1 MPEREFD
8 YDNICFVIMPF
19 GKKKVTRASKRPGRG
34 KRTITATIDFDA
46 VYKDVFKPA
55 IDGIRLPEGG
65 TLIARRAD
73 DDLMSGI
80 ISREMYRYIE
90 YSRFAIA
97 DITSL
102 GANVFLE
109 LGQRYRARESGTAVF
124 RQTDATIP
132 FDINQVRALPY
143 EYAPRERALESR
155 RLIRKVL
162 TQSLEFNRID
172 SPVWD
177 ALKEQQTGTNV
188 DDELRM
194 ADESIGRQDWTTA
207 EQLLR
212 KALKRQPANPL
223 VHFRVGLMLRDQGRW
238 DEAIASF
245 ASATRLLPG
254 HADGHRELGIAQSL
268 RFKGTQQP
276 PDGIGELERA
286 VALAPRDYDALASL
300 GGAMNRAGR
309 RREALAHYRK
319 AAEVSLGHPYPLLN
333 VMKLETELDGK
344 PASGADREIQ
354 LKRAER
360 FRRGQAEHQPPI
372 DAPWSFFDLAEI
384 QLYLGRPDESLRLV
398 DEGLLCCSQRWQAR
412 TFRESLEGLTS
423 ALSSDSEL
431 WAGLRK
437 MTERL
442 RQAEPQLPA

>member
-1 MPEREFD
+1 
-8 YDNICFVIMPF
+8 MPF

-223 VHFRVGLMLRDQGRW
+223 VHFRVGLMLRDQ
-238 DEAIASF
+238 
-245 ASATRLLPG
+245 TNG
-254 HADGHRELGIAQSL
+254 HATAKS
-268 RFKGTQQP
+268 
-276 PDGIGELERA
+276 
-286 VALAPRDYDALASL
+286 
-300 GGAMNRAGR
+300 
-309 RREALAHYRK
+309 
-319 AAEVSLGHPYPLLN
+319 
-333 VMKLETELDGK
+333 
-344 PASGADREIQ
+344 
-354 LKRAER
+354 
-360 FRRGQAEHQPPI
+360 
-372 DAPWSFFDLAEI
+372 
-384 QLYLGRPDESLRLV
+384 
-398 DEGLLCCSQRWQAR
+398 
-412 TFRESLEGLTS
+412 
-423 ALSSDSEL
+423 
-431 WAGLRK
+431 
-437 MTERL
+437 
-442 RQAEPQLPA
+442 

>member
-1 MPEREFD
+1 
-8 YDNICFVIMPF
+8 MPF

-372 DAPWSFFDLAEI
+372 DAP
-384 QLYLGRPDESLRLV
+384 PV
-398 DEGLLCCSQRWQAR
+398 
-412 TFRESLEGLTS
+412 
-423 ALSSDSEL
+423 
-431 WAGLRK
+431 
-437 MTERL
+437 
-442 RQAEPQLPA
+442 